1 MRLGEFAWDHISVDN
16 GQADRILESA
26 NTHSAQRVA
35 QTENPLGE
43 KKMRKFQTSTPS
55 RPFNSELTG
64 PNLRHNI
71 LNFQN

>member
-1 MRLGEFAWDHISVDN
+1 MRLGEYAWDHVSVDN
-16 GQADRILESA
+16 GQADMILESP
-26 NTHSAQRVA
+26 NSAQRVA
-35 QTENPLGE
+35 QTENPLGK

-55 RPFNSELTG
+55 CPFNSELTG